1 MLSKGLK
8 SPLVY
13 SKVTVINILFHY
25 GLPWHIPVLYNRT
38 LLFIQ
43 RADILAHS
51 PFGQNR
57 IKRLEELNAISE
69 ELKASGAVFNI
80 RDLDIDGNDIIALGV
95 KPGPDVGMI
104 MSRVFDSYIEERC
117 YNNKNS
123 LINEA
128 KKIISGTVNLTFN

>member
-1 MLSKGLK
+1 MKADRIEVHRFMCKYPEEILNKLK
-8 SPLVY
+8 
-13 SKVTVINILFHY
+13 IL
-25 GLPWHIPVLYNRT
+25 
-38 LLFIQ
+38 Q

-69 ELKASGAVFNI
+69 ELKASGAVFDI

-95 KPGPDVGMI
+95 CPGPDVGRI
-104 MSRVFDSYIEERC
+104 MSQLFEDYIEERC
-117 YNNKNS
+117 YNNKEN

-128 KKIISGTVNLTFN
+128 NRIISEQQI